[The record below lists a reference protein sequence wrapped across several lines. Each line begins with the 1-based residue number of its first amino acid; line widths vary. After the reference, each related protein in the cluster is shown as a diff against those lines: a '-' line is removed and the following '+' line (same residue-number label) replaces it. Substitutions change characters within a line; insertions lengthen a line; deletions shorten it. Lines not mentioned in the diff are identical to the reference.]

1 MHKSLIIATLL
12 VVSLCFAAAQQPL
25 TSPKQA
31 KIPASS
37 NVTDLTEY
45 TFKQTAD
52 GRVWFVEFYADFCRN
67 CRRIASHVS
76 MLADNLTAT
85 APHIVVARL
94 NCEEA
99 ERFCNDDIRISRTPE
114 MKVYY
119 LGKHAITYRSD
130 FFFFDMMHEF
140 ITNTAAN
147 ILGWDAPDAAAAAAG
162 GEGEGE
168 DDDEYDDAAMAL

>member
-12 VVSLCFAAAQQPL
+12 VVSLCIAAAQQPL

-67 CRRIASHVS
+67 CR
-76 MLADNLTAT
+76 
-85 APHIVVARL
+85 
-94 NCEEA
+94 
-99 ERFCNDDIRISRTPE
+99 
-114 MKVYY
+114 
-119 LGKHAITYRSD
+119 
-130 FFFFDMMHEF
+130 
-140 ITNTAAN
+140 
-147 ILGWDAPDAAAAAAG
+147 
-162 GEGEGE
+162 
-168 DDDEYDDAAMAL
+168 